1 MSEVMSLAGV
11 PIAVGLSV
19 VFAVGVELALIGG
32 FIRLMARAAAQLEE
46 DCPGGKSRKSPA
58 RS

>member
-1 MSEVMSLAGV
+1 MSQMMNLAGV

-19 VFAVGVELALIGG
+19 AFAVGVELALIGS

-46 DCPGGKSRKSPA
+46 DCPGMKSRKNPV
-58 RS
+58 R

>member
-11 PIAVGLSV
+11 PIALGLSV
-19 VFAVGVELALIGG
+19 AFAVGVELALIGS

-46 DCPGGKSRKSPA
+46 DCAGVKSGKSPA
-58 RS
+58 R